1 MTAWFSLVSS
11 AIESLLSCCFN
22 QQARQKIELPDKLLG
37 HIPGQPKP
45 VQFSLYSFTKNRVVN
60 HEGGS
65 TEQQAARRPS
75 MCCVQ
80 ELLSDSSAWS
90 VPGLGENSGR

>member
-1 MTAWFSLVSS
+1 MTACCDLDSSIMESPFSCSFD
-11 AIESLLSCCFN
+11 E
-22 QQARQKIELPDKLLG
+22 QACQEIDLPDDSLS
-37 HIPGQPKP
+37 HIPSQPKP

-65 TEQQAARRPS
+65 AEQQAARCSS

-80 ELLSDSSAWS
+80 ELLSDGSARS
-90 VPGLGENSGR
+90 VPGLGENPGR